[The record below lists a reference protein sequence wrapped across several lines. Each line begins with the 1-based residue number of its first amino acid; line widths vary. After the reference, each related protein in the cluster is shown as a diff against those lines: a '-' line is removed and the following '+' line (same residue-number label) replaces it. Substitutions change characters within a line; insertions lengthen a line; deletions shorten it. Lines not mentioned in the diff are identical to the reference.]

1 MIDNNK
7 VKELATKADIGWD
20 DKYHWYVSNA
30 ELRKFAQEVA
40 RECAAVCDA
49 YGMPASTYANKIR
62 QHFGVTKIGQPYF
75 VNESGIKVSAVTGD
89 LVND

>member
-49 YGMPASTYANKIR
+49 YGMPDGTSYTAMVLSDAIKR
-62 QHFGVTKIGQPYF
+62 KFGVEDEIQ
-75 VNESGIKVSAVTGD
+75 I
-89 LVND
+89 

>member
-1 MIDNNK
+1 MIDNTK
-7 VKELATKADIGWD
+7 VKELAIRADIGWD

-49 YGMPASTYANKIR
+49 YGMPDGTSPTAMVLSNAIKR
-62 QHFGVTKIGQPYF
+62 KFGVEDEIQT
-75 VNESGIKVSAVTGD
+75 
-89 LVND
+89 